1 MGFQN
6 ENQLKVG
13 ASVKATINDKV
24 VEAKVIGIGFN
35 RVTLRSEKGNEVSYA
50 FNSEKFLRWFNQV
63 PLNEVAK
70 NHAES
75 GKKDIL
81 EGLKIVTSG
90 PTIKERTTTP
100 KEKESR
106 YKLDFDFYGEKK
118 DEKISAFLSEASL
131 YANTEREGRLS
142 VLFALTVS
150 DGQGFQSSMIIV
162 HALTCAQKLNKHSDA
177 EWLQMIKSRNVD
189 ECYWDSFDDMDRE
202 DIRSFCNLIVAYA
215 NDEKREIILDDLFSK
230 VLPKDE
236 KEAMFV
242 AQLLCDGGINK
253 YDLTCTGLTENLL
266 KDNRWSYGMRDE
278 DYDDEGNVIA
288 ERELVSNNEVE
299 YPPHVGW
306 LSFLISLL
314 FSYFSF
320 FVLPPI
326 CPFNLVALILKP
338 YLCMLF
344 RIQKAFFFKFL
355 VFFDRIIHKG
365 LDRNPASRD
374 KIPIHFQ
381 ILWL

>member
-6 ENQLKVG
+6 ENQLKVD
-13 ASVKATINDKV
+13 ALVKATINNKV

-50 FNSEKFLRWFNQV
+50 FNSEKFLKWFHKV
-63 PLNEVAK
+63 DLNEVAK

-90 PTIKERTTTP
+90 PTIKQRTTTP

-106 YKLDFDFYGEKK
+106 YKLDFDFA
-118 DEKISAFLSEASL
+118 DENEGSFLTIAEL
-131 YANTEREGRLS
+131 YANEKRGSRLG
-142 VLFALTVS
+142 VLFAPMS
-150 DGQGFQSSMIIV
+150 YNGGGFQASMIIV

-236 KEAMFV
+236 NEALFV

-253 YDLTCTGLTENLL
+253 YGLSCAGLTENLL
-266 KDNRWSYGMRDE
+266 KDIEPAFGLATHAEVDE
-278 DYDDEGNVIA
+278 ELAKLEKEGEI
-288 ERELVSNNEVE
+288 E
-299 YPPHVGW
+299 
-306 LSFLISLL
+306 
-314 FSYFSF
+314 
-320 FVLPPI
+320 
-326 CPFNLVALILKP
+326 
-338 YLCMLF
+338 
-344 RIQKAFFFKFL
+344 
-355 VFFDRIIHKG
+355 
-365 LDRNPASRD
+365 
-374 KIPIHFQ
+374 
-381 ILWL
+381 